1 MEDPKERL
9 TSRISTEELERRWTA
24 VRQMMGRQKLDYL
37 IMRNDE
43 GFLGGNVKWFTDLS
57 ARNNQHF
64 TVIFPADDEMTFI
77 SHGPSA
83 PAEPTPPAWAARGV
97 KTRLAAPYF
106 ASAHYTST
114 WDGEMA
120 VDVLKEKPGA
130 TVGLVGKSYIPVS
143 FFEYLKRHLS
153 GVNFVDATE
162 YVDQIKVI
170 KSPEEIELIK
180 GTVALQDKSMEL
192 VKKCIRPG
200 LRDFEVAAEILYSTA
215 LQGAD
220 RHVILLSSGPP
231 GTPVPIL
238 PPQFQNRM
246 IKEGD
251 QVSVLIEVNGP
262 GGLWAE
268 LGRVFTIGPP
278 PQQLQDAFGI
288 ALEAQQVSLD
298 LLKPGAAPADLLK
311 ANNVFLEQRGYF
323 PERRLYAHGQ
333 GYDFVERPLIM
344 KDEPMKIRAGMNLTI
359 HPTATNKTV
368 WAGVTDNYLV
378 TETGAGP
385 CLHNTPKEIIVV

>member
-9 TSRISTEELERRWTA
+9 TSRISTGELERRWTA
-24 VRQMMGRQKLDYL
+24 IREMMRGQKLDYL
-37 IMRNDE
+37 IIRNDE

-64 TVIFPADDEMTFI
+64 TVIFPADEEMTLI
-77 SHGPSA
+77 SHGPSSPGE
-83 PAEPTPPAWAARGV
+83 PAPPAWAARGV
-97 KTRLAAPYF
+97 KRRLAAPYF
-106 ASAHYTST
+106 ASAHYTNT

-130 TVGLVGKSYIPVS
+130 TVGLVGKSYMPVS
-143 FFEYLKRHLS
+143 FFDYLKRHLS
-153 GVNFVDATE
+153 GVKFVDATE
-162 YVDQIKVI
+162 HVDQIKVI

-180 GTVALQDKSMEL
+180 GTAELQDNAMEY

-200 LRDFEVAAEILYSTA
+200 MRDYEVTAEILYSTA

-238 PPQFQNRM
+238 PPHFQNRM

-268 LGRVFTIGPP
+268 LGRIFTLGPP
-278 PQQLQDAFGI
+278 PQELQDAYGV

-298 LLKPGAAPADLLK
+298 LLKPEAAPADIFK
-311 ANNVFLEQRGYF
+311 ANNAFLEERGYF

-333 GYDFVERPLIM
+333 GYDFVERPLIRD
-344 KDEPMKIRAGMNLTI
+344 DEPMMIRAGMNLTI
-359 HPTATNKTV
+359 HPTALNKTV

-378 TETGAGP
+378 TETGAGQ

>member
-9 TSRISTEELERRWTA
+9 TSRISTGELERRWTA
-24 VRQMMGRQKLDYL
+24 VREMMGRQKLDYL
-37 IMRNDE
+37 IIRNDE

-57 ARNNQHF
+57 ARNNQHL
-64 TVIFPADDEMTFI
+64 TVIFPADEEMTLI
-77 SHGPSA
+77 SHGPA
-83 PAEPTPPAWAARGV
+83 LPGEPSPPAWAARGV

-106 ASAHYTST
+106 ASAHYTNT

-130 TVGLVGKSYIPVS
+130 TIGLVGKSYIPVS
-143 FFEYLKRHLS
+143 FFEYLKRNLS

-162 YVDQIKVI
+162 HVDQIKVI

-180 GTVALQDKSMEL
+180 GTAALQDKSMEH

-246 IKEGD
+246 IKKGD

-278 PQQLQDAFGI
+278 PQELQDAFGV

-298 LLKPGAAPADLLK
+298 LLIPGAAPADLLK
-311 ANNVFLEQRGYF
+311 ANNVFLEERGYF

-344 KDEPMKIRAGMNLTI
+344 NDEPMKIRAGMNLTI

-368 WAGVTDNYLV
+368 WAGVTDNYMV
-378 TETGAGP
+378 TETGAGQ
-385 CLHNTPKEIIVV
+385 CLHDTPKEIIVV

>member
-1 MEDPKERL
+1 MEDPKVRL
-9 TSRISTEELERRWTA
+9 TSRISTGELERRWTA
-24 VRQMMGRQKLDYL
+24 IREMMGKQKIDFL

-143 FFEYLKRHLS
+143 FFEYLKRNLS

-162 YVDQIKVI
+162 HVDQIKVI

-180 GTVALQDKSMEL
+180 GTAALQDKSMEH

-246 IKEGD
+246 IKKGD

-278 PQQLQDAFGI
+278 PQELQDAFGV

-344 KDEPMKIRAGMNLTI
+344 NDEPMKIRAGMNLTV

-368 WAGVTDNYLV
+368 WAGVTDNYMV

-385 CLHNTPKEIIVV
+385 CLHSTPKEIIVV

>member
-1 MEDPKERL
+1 MEDPKDKL
-9 TSRISTEELERRWTA
+9 TSRISTGELERRWTA
-24 VRQMMGRQKLDYL
+24 IREMMGRQKLDYL
-37 IMRNDE
+37 IIRNDE

-57 ARNNQHF
+57 ARNNQHL
-64 TVIFPADDEMTFI
+64 TVIFPADEEMTLI
-77 SHGPSA
+77 SHGPA
-83 PAEPTPPAWAARGV
+83 LPAEPGPPAWAARGV

-120 VDVLKEKPGA
+120 VDVLKEKPSA

-153 GVNFVDATE
+153 GVKFVDATE
-162 YVDQIKVI
+162 DVDQIKVI

-180 GTVALQDKSMEL
+180 GTAALQDKSMEL

-278 PQQLQDAFGI
+278 PQELQDAFGV

-359 HPTATNKTV
+359 HPTATHKTV
-368 WAGVTDNYLV
+368 WAGVTDNYMV

-385 CLHNTPKEIIVV
+385 CLHNTPKEIITI

>member
-1 MEDPKERL
+1 MEDPKQRL
-9 TSRISTEELERRWTA
+9 TSRISTGELERRWTA
-24 VRQMMGRQKLDYL
+24 IREMMGRQKLDYL
-37 IMRNDE
+37 IIRNDE

-57 ARNNQHF
+57 ARNNQHL
-64 TVIFPADDEMTFI
+64 TVIFPADEEMTLI
-77 SHGPSA
+77 SHGPA
-83 PAEPTPPAWAARGV
+83 LPAEPGPPAWAARGV

-162 YVDQIKVI
+162 DVDQIKVI

-180 GTVALQDKSMEL
+180 GTAALQDKSMEL

-278 PQQLQDAFGI
+278 PQELQDAFGV

-359 HPTATNKTV
+359 HPTATHKTV
-368 WAGVTDNYLV
+368 WAGVTDNYMV

-385 CLHNTPKEIIVV
+385 CLHNTPKEIITI

>member
-1 MEDPKERL
+1 MEDPKDKL
-9 TSRISTEELERRWTA
+9 TSRISTGELERRWTA
-24 VRQMMGRQKLDYL
+24 IREMMGRQKLDYL
-37 IMRNDE
+37 IIRNDE

-57 ARNNQHF
+57 ARNNQHL
-64 TVIFPADDEMTFI
+64 TVIFPADEEMTLI
-77 SHGPSA
+77 SHGPA
-83 PAEPTPPAWAARGV
+83 LPAEPGPPAWAARGV

-120 VDVLKEKPGA
+120 VDVLKEKPSA

-153 GVNFVDATE
+153 GVKFVDATE
-162 YVDQIKVI
+162 DVDQIKVI

-180 GTVALQDKSMEL
+180 GTAALQDKSMEL

-251 QVSVLIEVNGP
+251 QVSILIEVNGP

-278 PQQLQDAFGI
+278 PQELQDAFGV

-359 HPTATNKTV
+359 HPTATHKTV
-368 WAGVTDNYLV
+368 WAGVTDNYMV

-385 CLHNTPKEIIVV
+385 CLHNTPKEIITI

>member
-9 TSRISTEELERRWTA
+9 TSRISTGELERRWTA
-24 VRQMMGRQKLDYL
+24 IREMMGRQKLDYL
-37 IMRNDE
+37 IIRNDE

-57 ARNNQHF
+57 ARNNQHL
-64 TVIFPADDEMTFI
+64 TVIFPADDEMTLI

-97 KTRLAAPYF
+97 KRRLAAPYF

-162 YVDQIKVI
+162 HVDQIKVI

-180 GTVALQDKSMEL
+180 GTAALQDKSMEQ

-278 PQQLQDAFGI
+278 PQELQDAFGV

-378 TETGAGP
+378 TETGAGQ
-385 CLHNTPKEIIVV
+385 CLHKTPKEIIVV

>member
-9 TSRISTEELERRWTA
+9 TSRISTGELERRWTA
-24 VRQMMGRQKLDYL
+24 VREMMGRQKLDYL
-37 IMRNDE
+37 IVRNDE
-43 GFLGGNVKWFTDLS
+43 GFLGGNVKWLTDLS

-77 SHGPSA
+77 SHGPIP
-83 PAEPTPPAWAARGV
+83 PAEPPPPAWAARGV
-97 KTRLAAPYF
+97 KTKLAAPYF
-106 ASAHYTST
+106 ASAHYTTSL
-114 WDGEMA
+114 DGEMA
-120 VDVLKEKPGA
+120 VGVLKEKPGA
-130 TVGLVGKSYIPVS
+130 TIGLIGKSYIPVS
-143 FFEYLKRHLS
+143 FFEYLKRNLS
-153 GVNFVDATE
+153 GVKFEDATE
-162 YVDQIKVI
+162 HFDQIKVI

-180 GTVALQDKSMEL
+180 GTAKLQDKAMEH
-192 VKKCIRPG
+192 VKSCIRPG
-200 LRDFEVAAEILYSTA
+200 LRDYEVAAEILYSTA

-238 PPQFQNRM
+238 PPHFQNRV

-278 PQQLQDAFGI
+278 PQELQDAFGA

-298 LLKPGAAPADLLK
+298 LCKPGATPGDLFK
-311 ANNVFLEQRGYF
+311 ANNTFLEERGYF

-333 GYDFVERPLIM
+333 GYDFVERPLIRD
-344 KDEPMKIRAGMNLTI
+344 DEPMKISAGMNLTI
-359 HPTATNKTV
+359 HPVAMNKTV

-378 TETGAGP
+378 TETGAGQ
-385 CLHNTPKEIIVV
+385 CLHDTPKEIIAI

>member
-1 MEDPKERL
+1 MEDPKDKL
-9 TSRISTEELERRWTA
+9 TSRISTGELERRWTA
-24 VRQMMGRQKLDYL
+24 IREMMGRQKLDYL
-37 IMRNDE
+37 IIRNDE

-57 ARNNQHF
+57 ARNNQHL
-64 TVIFPADDEMTFI
+64 TVIFPADEEMTLI
-77 SHGPSA
+77 SHGPA
-83 PAEPTPPAWAARGV
+83 LPAEPGPPAWAARGV

-153 GVNFVDATE
+153 GVKFVDATE
-162 YVDQIKVI
+162 DVDQIKVI

-180 GTVALQDKSMEL
+180 GTAALQDKSMEL

-268 LGRVFTIGPP
+268 LGRVFTLGPP
-278 PQQLQDAFGI
+278 PQELQDAFGV

-359 HPTATNKTV
+359 HPTATHKTV
-368 WAGVTDNYLV
+368 WAGVTDNYMV

>member
-1 MEDPKERL
+1 MEDPKDKL
-9 TSRISTEELERRWTA
+9 TSRISTGELERRWTA
-24 VRQMMGRQKLDYL
+24 IREMMGRQKLDYL
-37 IMRNDE
+37 IIRNDE

-57 ARNNQHF
+57 ARNNQHL
-64 TVIFPADDEMTFI
+64 TVIFPADEEMTLI
-77 SHGPSA
+77 SHGPA
-83 PAEPTPPAWAARGV
+83 LPAEPGPPAWAARGV

-120 VDVLKEKPGA
+120 VDVLKEKPSA

-153 GVNFVDATE
+153 GVKFVDATE
-162 YVDQIKVI
+162 DVDQIKVI

-180 GTVALQDKSMEL
+180 GTAALQDKSMEL

-246 IKEGD
+246 IKERD

-278 PQQLQDAFGI
+278 PQELQDAFGV

-359 HPTATNKTV
+359 HPTATHKTV
-368 WAGVTDNYLV
+368 WAGVTDNYMV

-385 CLHNTPKEIIVV
+385 CLHNTPKEIITI